1 MKWTAIVLLGL
12 LTATFSFAQD
22 VQYNFDQD
30 ADFTRFKT
38 YRWEKHPESLDVDRL
53 TLKQLGEAFSA
64 ELAKKGLTE
73 QTEQTTGEADL
84 VIVYQLAV
92 RQEKEIT
99 SFNTGWG
106 YGPGWRRG
114 WYGGGGGMTTS
125 TTSTISIGSVNLDMF
140 DAANRQ
146 LVWRGLVSKAIDA
159 RAKPDKQQKNM
170 RKAAEKLLKNYPP
183 KKKK

>member
-1 MKWTAIVLLGL
+1 MKWTPIVLLGL

-30 ADFTRFKT
+30 ADFTRYKT
-38 YRWEKHPESLDVDRL
+38 YRWEKHPESLDVDQL
-53 TLKQLGEAFSA
+53 TLKQLGEAFNA

-73 QTEQTTGEADL
+73 KTTGETDL

-99 SFNTGWG
+99 SFDTGWG

-114 WYGGGGGMTTS
+114 WYGGGGGMSTS
-125 TTSTISIGSVNLDMF
+125 TTSTISIGSVNLDIF
-140 DAANRQ
+140 DAAKKQ
-146 LVWRGLVSKAIDA
+146 LVWRGLVSKTIDP

-170 RKAAEKLLKNYPP
+170 QKAAEKLLKNYPP
-183 KKKK
+183 KKK

>member
-1 MKWTAIVLLGL
+1 MRWTPIVLLVL

-22 VQYNFDQD
+22 VQYSFDQD
-30 ADFTRFKT
+30 ADFTRYKT
-38 YRWEKHPESLDVDRL
+38 YRWEKHTESLDVDQL
-53 TLKQLGEAFSA
+53 TMRQLAAAFNG

-73 QTEQTTGEADL
+73 KTTGETDL

-125 TTSTISIGSVNLDMF
+125 TTSTISIGSAALDMF
-140 DAANRQ
+140 DAAKKQ

-170 RKAAEKLLKNYPP
+170 KKAAEKLLKNYPP